1 MAGTDKRKKSLY
13 FPQSMLQEIER
24 EALRLDRSIS
34 WIVQRCVKIGL
45 PEVKKLPSHNDVDD
59 DDDVVDES
67 SDE

>member
-59 DDDVVDES
+59 DEPVTG
-67 SDE
+67 SDSE